1 MTTQKLL
8 NNQKEMIESYETAFS
23 HFPHHDT
30 TVHIIVWSPFLLEII
45 YCIYII
51 YLSFQPEIPTIVSHT
66 AVYFPLYLTIYG
78 LFPILFP
85 SFCAITLIIELNRY
99 HALLTVADCR
109 TLLKKLKEQTELAI
123 KILTSDTDNDD
134 FCYSFQNILF
144 ADDIFSTCS
153 SALEQIRM
161 TSSTTM
167 RILHWIRKAVFLALM
182 ICSGVLVCIPV
193 SIETI
198 RFLCSK
204 FSILGNADTYY
215 TVFIWISIVICF
227 IVSVFLFIT
236 VFAAQEEQAFINPL
250 IFIATAFGAII
261 LTCLLTMLLPVA
273 LGLVG
278 WILNGIFVLTN
289 SVLTALFSFFS
300 ADLHFVGIL
309 IVIILVAG
317 CASLFS

>member
-45 YCIYII
+45 YCTYII

-99 HALLTVADCR
+99 HALLTIADCR

-144 ADDIFSTCS
+144 ADDVFSTIRTDPNDIFYYYAHS
-153 SALEQIRM
+153 SLDKE
-161 TSSTTM
+161 SSLPCT
-167 RILHWIRKAVFLALM
+167 H
-182 ICSGVLVCIPV
+182 
-193 SIETI
+193 
-198 RFLCSK
+198 
-204 FSILGNADTYY
+204 D
-215 TVFIWISIVICF
+215 
-227 IVSVFLFIT
+227 
-236 VFAAQEEQAFINPL
+236 
-250 IFIATAFGAII
+250 
-261 LTCLLTMLLPVA
+261 LLRN
-273 LGLVG
+273 LGLHPS
-278 WILNGIFVLTN
+278 LN
-289 SVLTALFSFFS
+289 
-300 ADLHFVGIL
+300 
-309 IVIILVAG
+309 
-317 CASLFS
+317 